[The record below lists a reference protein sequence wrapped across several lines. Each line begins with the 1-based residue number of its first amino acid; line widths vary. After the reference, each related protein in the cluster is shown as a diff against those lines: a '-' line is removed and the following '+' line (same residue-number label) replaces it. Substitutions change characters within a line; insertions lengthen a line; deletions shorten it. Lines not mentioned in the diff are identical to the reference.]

1 MLGRALETVFIRVWV
16 IMKLTLYFWGLAV
29 CGGVVLGIGPAWK
42 VVNEQFYLHGF
53 EYKDITIS
61 KSWQMFKQSFVR
73 GNQLFGLFSA
83 CLFLLSYNLYLSVQ
97 IQGILFLV
105 VDFIILFSMLYVY
118 VTYQYSMI
126 LDSGYQMTLR
136 NLLKLSLIS
145 SFASFSTFLKI
156 ILGSGLILWVTWN
169 YKGLIL
175 FGLIGLLTV
184 WNGTITKQ
192 WRENLDLQLETYE

>member
-1 MLGRALETVFIRVWV
+1 MLGKALETLFIRVWV
-16 IMKLTLYFWGLAV
+16 IMKLTLYFWGLTF
-29 CGGVVLGIGPAWK
+29 CGGVILGIGPAWK
-42 VVNEQFYLHGF
+42 VVNEQFYRHGF
-53 EYKDITIS
+53 EYKEITFS
-61 KSWQMFKQSFVR
+61 GSWRMFKQNFVR
-73 GNQLFGLFSA
+73 ANQLFGLFSA

-105 VDFIILFSMLYVY
+105 IDFILLFSMLYAY
-118 VTYQYSMI
+118 ANYQYSMI
-126 LDSGYQMTLR
+126 LDSGYQMSLG

-156 ILGSGLILWVTWN
+156 ILGSGMILWVTWN

-184 WNGTITKQ
+184 WNGLITKQ
-192 WRENLDLQLETYE
+192 WQEKLDIQLETYE